1 MARKIDPTK
10 RTAIMSAGRVILLR
24 DGYATAKMSDIAAE
38 AGVAPGT
45 LYLYFESKEAL
56 AGAIGEDFFGT
67 LGENMTKLIKNLNAP
82 ANVNDLVEFVLRIGT
97 EERDLLALL
106 KQRMPQPA
114 CDENSPRLQFV
125 KQLASVL
132 EDLMKRADVRQ
143 YEPNSLAEVVLSILH
158 GLMISCIFSPSTDVG
173 RLKASAVQVLQHAL
187 FTDEA
192 LAAIER
198 EGQNTSGALKSASSS
213 KGKAL
218 A

>member
-1 MARKIDPTK
+1 
-10 RTAIMSAGRVILLR
+10 MSAGRVILLR

-56 AGAIGEDFFGT
+56 AGAIGEDFFCT

-82 ANVNDLVEFVLRIGT
+82 ANVNDLVEFVLRTGT

-106 KQRMPQPA
+106 KQRMPQQPA

-158 GLMISCIFSPSTDVG
+158 GLMISCIFSSSTDVG

-198 EGQNTSGALKSASSS
+198 EGQNTSGALKGASSS